1 MRLIAPS
8 THPQEP
14 SSMSLRH
21 TLTLVLALS
30 GLSLTH
36 AAELAGHWTSEFDSQ
51 IGPQKYTYD
60 FRSEGDKLT
69 GKATYDHSMGKGE
82 STLKDI
88 KLSGDDV
95 SFNEALHLNEMDIPV
110 TYTGKIAGDEMKLTR
125 VVGDFATEQIV
136 AKRAKMDPVKPAPAK

>member
-1 MRLIAPS
+1 MRIR
-8 THPQEP
+8 HI
-14 SSMSLRH
+14 LR
-21 TLTLVLALS
+21 LVAFALS
-30 GLSLTH
+30 SLSLAH
-36 AAELAGHWTSEFDSQ
+36 AADLTGHWTSEFDSQ

-60 FRSEGDKLT
+60 FRFEGDMLT

-88 KLSGDDV
+88 KLSGDEV
-95 SFNEALHLNEMDIPV
+95 SFSEALHLNDMDIPV

-136 AKRAKMDPVKPAPAK
+136 AKRAKAGAKPAPAK